1 MNWFNKLIA
10 LTLPFV
16 PKPIVGFFSR
26 HYIAGDQ
33 LEDAVTLVRE
43 LNNQKMMATID
54 VLGEE
59 VKEKEQSLKA
69 IELYKEVLEA
79 IHREKLDANIS
90 VKPTHMGLKIDKE
103 FCFENIKELVLEAAK
118 VNNFVRID
126 MEDAST
132 TDDTIDIY
140 LRLKK
145 DFSNVG
151 TVMQSYLR
159 RTVDDINHLIPHHSN
174 LRYCK
179 GIYNEKR
186 DIAYKDKS
194 IINDNFNYGLE
205 KLLRNGCYVGI
216 ATHDEKLVWHALKL
230 IDQLQLQP
238 EQYEFQMLLGVD
250 HELRRILVNS
260 GHRLRVYVPF
270 GTEWFGYSTRRLKE
284 NPAIAGH
291 IIRDLINRV
300 FGLKQ

>member
-1 MNWFNKLIA
+1 MNWLNKLIA

-26 HYIAGDQ
+26 HYIAGDS
-33 LEDAVTLVRE
+33 LEDAVRVVRE
-43 LNNQKMMATID
+43 LNTQGMMATLD

-69 IELYKEVLEA
+69 VALYKNTLSA
-79 IHREKLDANIS
+79 IHQENLDANIS
-90 VKPTHMGLKIDKE
+90 LKPTHMGLNIDKE
-103 FCFENIKELVLEAAK
+103 FCFENIRELVSEAAK
-118 VNNFVRID
+118 INNFVRID
-126 MEDAST
+126 MEDATT

-140 LRLKK
+140 LKLRKEY
-145 DFSNVG
+145 DNVG
-151 TVMQSYLR
+151 TVLQSYLR
-159 RTVDDINHLIPHHSN
+159 RTIDDINKLIPHQAN

-186 DIAYKDKS
+186 EIAYKDNHL
-194 IINDNFNYGLE
+194 INENFNYGLE
-205 KLLRNGCYVGI
+205 KLLDNGCYVGI
-216 ATHDEKLVWHALKL
+216 ATHDERLVWYALKL
-230 IDQLQLQP
+230 IDEMKLTADK
-238 EQYEFQMLLGVD
+238 YEFQMLLGVD

-291 IIRDLINRV
+291 ILKGLLNRI
-300 FGLKQ
+300 FRLKQ

>member
-1 MNWFNKLIA
+1 MNLFNKLIA

-16 PKPIVGFFSR
+16 PKPIVGLFSR
-26 HYIAGDQ
+26 HYIAGDH
-33 LEDAVTLVRE
+33 LEDAVELVRE
-43 LNNQKMMATID
+43 LNAQGMIATLD

-69 IELYKEVLEA
+69 VDLYKSALQA

-90 VKPTHMGLKIDKE
+90 VKPTHMGLTIDKE
-103 FCFENIKELVLEAAK
+103 FCFENIKELVSEAAK
-118 VNNFVRID
+118 LNNFVRID
-126 MEDAST
+126 MEDATT
-132 TDDTIDIY
+132 TDDTIDIFIR
-140 LRLKK
+140 LRKEY
-145 DFSNVG
+145 DNVG
-151 TVMQSYLR
+151 TVLQSYLR
-159 RTVDDINHLIPHHSN
+159 RTIDDINHLIPLKVN

-186 DIAYKDKS
+186 EIAYKDRS
-194 IINDNFNYGLE
+194 LINDNFNYGLE
-205 KLLRNGCYVGI
+205 KLLTHGCYVGI
-216 ATHDEKLVWHALKL
+216 ATHDEKLVWYALKL
-230 IDQLQLQP
+230 IDQMNLEP
-238 EQYEFQMLLGVD
+238 DQYEFQMLLGVD
-250 HELRRILVNS
+250 HELRRVMVNS

-291 IIRDLINRV
+291 IIKGLLNRI